1 MGRRIRRLLLSRLL
15 RGDLRRWA
23 IYLVVSAVWRRY
35 RKLAGKE
42 PEVVY
47 RGTLG
52 RGAQFHMATS
62 KPLSRRLPRKRV
74 QRALVAAAKRDA
86 ADIETAAT

>member
-1 MGRRIRRLLLSRLL
+1 MGPRIRRLLLSRVL

-23 IYLVVSAVWRRY
+23 IYLVVSSLWRRY

-47 RGTLG
+47 RSTL
-52 RGAQFHMATS
+52 RRNERFAMATS
-62 KPLSRRLPRKRV
+62 KPLPRRLRTKKV
-74 QRALVAAAKRDA
+74 HDALEAAAR
-86 ADIETAAT
+86 ADLA